1 MSAERR
7 ASRRMDSG
15 YELFPHG
22 ADTGVRGIGP
32 SREAAFEQAAM
43 ALTSIVT
50 EPGAIAP
57 DSMIEIACEAPDD
70 ALLLCDWL
78 NAIIYQMAVRKMLF
92 GRYEVAIQGHKLTAR
107 AWGEG
112 IDRLRHA
119 PVVEPKG
126 ATMTAL
132 DVRQTSHGAWI
143 AECVVDV

>member
-22 ADTGVRGIGP
+22 ADTGVRGIGS
-32 SREAAFEQAAM
+32 SREVAFEQAAL
-43 ALTSIVT
+43 ALSSIVT
-50 EPGAIAP
+50 EPAGIAP
-57 DSMIEIACEAPDD
+57 ESMIEIACEAPDD

-92 GRYEVAIQGHKLTAR
+92 GRYEVVIQGHRLKAR
-107 AWGEG
+107 AWGEA
-112 IDRLRHA
+112 IDRRRHA

-126 ATMTAL
+126 ATLTAL
-132 DVRQTSHGAWI
+132 DVRRMPEGAWT
-143 AECVVDV
+143 AECVIDV